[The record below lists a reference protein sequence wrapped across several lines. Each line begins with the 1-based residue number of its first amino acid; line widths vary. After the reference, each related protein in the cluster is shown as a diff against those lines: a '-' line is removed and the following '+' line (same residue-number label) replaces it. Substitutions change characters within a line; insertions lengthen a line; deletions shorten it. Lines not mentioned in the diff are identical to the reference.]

1 VNGTQEGKGFAE
13 VTGRDTGRTAHGK
26 PKCGQGHAI
35 SGSRVAPPEREEERR
50 CFAGLN
56 WTVTSRR
63 GYSTVGQMVSQGRQA
78 RHEAIHEGKKK
89 NNETRLGASLEELS
103 LEIESTVLKLTSED
117 CLARLICII
126 AGRILLRHKTV
137 LQCGTF
143 ERDETE
149 PL

>member
-1 VNGTQEGKGFAE
+1 
-13 VTGRDTGRTAHGK
+13 
-26 PKCGQGHAI
+26 
-35 SGSRVAPPEREEERR
+35 
-50 CFAGLN
+50 
-56 WTVTSRR
+56 
-63 GYSTVGQMVSQGRQA
+63 MVSQERQA

-103 LEIESTVLKLTSED
+103 LEIEGTVLKLTSED